1 MQVPQ
6 SLYVSTVMLDKAVRS
21 NGHRSFQSFSTC
33 PAKTQETRFCYL
45 GISNPAQILKCLLY
59 FCTDS
64 PGIIFWHR
72 DSAWTARP
80 ILNKY
85 LIVQGGHKHLFLL
98 EITNHVSFAI
108 SLTANCP
115 YFWYWNI
122 FLTPGKNRHQ
132 TKQWIVLQ
140 VWQSRPQLCLNGLII
155 QNYSLT
161 SKNHSKILLQHL
173 LKGPV
178 FRTSYQAS
186 YDFS

>member
-33 PAKTQETRFCYL
+33 PAKTHETRFCYL

-155 QNYSLT
+155 QIT
-161 SKNHSKILLQHL
+161 
-173 LKGPV
+173 P
-178 FRTSYQAS
+178 
-186 YDFS
+186 